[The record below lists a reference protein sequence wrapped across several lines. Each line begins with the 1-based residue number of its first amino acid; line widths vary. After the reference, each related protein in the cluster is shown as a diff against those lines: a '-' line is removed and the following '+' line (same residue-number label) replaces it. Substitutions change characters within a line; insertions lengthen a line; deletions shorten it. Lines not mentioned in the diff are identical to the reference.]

1 MNTVITKIIDGDTE
15 EILGFDFNENLGD
28 RVVESLIKNNT
39 FVPNI
44 ERVIFNTKTTD
55 EVAKKDGDGNPV
67 LDDNGRVVKET
78 VALENPVLVTVV
90 YFKDGTKVTV
100 KNSDKDAITLVDE
113 KVKLSDGTETTVRT
127 ASQESKEIGLVYAI
141 VKRIVC
147 GYDNGGNVQNAGF
160 AKFLHKVVSNAL
172 VQDIA
177 EAKMAGDRKIS
188 KAKAKEAKAER
199 KDKPP
204 KAKRDLRSVVTDLA
218 ATVGGLKDIVS
229 KLIGKNADE

>member
-1 MNTVITKIIDGDTE
+1 MNTVITKIIDGDTK
-15 EILGFDFNENLGD
+15 EILGLDFNENLGD

-78 VALENPVLVTVV
+78 VTLENPVLVTVV

-100 KNSDKDAITLVDE
+100 KNSDKDAIALVDE

-147 GYDNGGNVQNAGF
+147 GYDKGGNVQNAGF
-160 AKFLHKVVSNAL
+160 AKFLHKVVRNAL
-172 VQDIA
+172 VQDVA

-188 KAKAKEAKAER
+188 KAKAKEAKAE
-199 KDKPP
+199 K
-204 KAKRDLRSVVTDLA
+204 KAKAPREKRDLRSVVSDLA
-218 ATVGGLKDIVS
+218 STVGGLKDIVA
-229 KLIGKNADE
+229 KLIGKNAAE